1 MRINDPGSASGV
13 TDSGDRSRLAFMLAR
28 QAMTRWRCDVE
39 RLGTELERRRPATW
53 ATHDLELAV
62 RQVASLTDHMR
73 PFAQATDEAVRFEAQ
88 EVLVALETLENRIWR
103 LRGRLDPTARR
114 RTPMEVFANLTRV
127 RH

>member
-1 MRINDPGSASGV
+1 MRSKDPRGV
-13 TDSGDRSRLAFMLAR
+13 PVVVDSGDRSRLAFMLAR
-28 QAMTRWRCDVE
+28 QAMTRWRCDIE
-39 RLGTELERRRPATW
+39 RLGTELERRRPSES

-73 PFAQATDEAVRFEAQ
+73 PFAQATEDAVRFEAQ
-88 EVLVALETLENRIWR
+88 EVLVALETLEKRIWR

-114 RTPMEVFANLTRV
+114 RTPMEVLANLTSA